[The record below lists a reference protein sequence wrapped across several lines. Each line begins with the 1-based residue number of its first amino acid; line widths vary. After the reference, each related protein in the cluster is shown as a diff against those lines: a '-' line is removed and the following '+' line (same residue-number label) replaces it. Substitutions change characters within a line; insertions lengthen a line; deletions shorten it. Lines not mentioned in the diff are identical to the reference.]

1 VQKLDDER
9 ELLRMLPGRAPRE
22 NPTALEH
29 AAAELLAAPAQDVV
43 RRIEKRCIQEAGMQ
57 GVIDRKLRRSFGQ
70 KVGDE

>member
-1 VQKLDDER
+1 
-9 ELLRMLPGRAPRE
+9 
-22 NPTALEH
+22 
-29 AAAELLAAPAQDVV
+29 V